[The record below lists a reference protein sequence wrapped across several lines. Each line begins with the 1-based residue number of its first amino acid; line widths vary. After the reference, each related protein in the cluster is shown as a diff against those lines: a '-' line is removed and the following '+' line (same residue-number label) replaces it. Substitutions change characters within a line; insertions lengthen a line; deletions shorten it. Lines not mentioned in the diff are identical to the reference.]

1 MNMKKPP
8 LIKDYMAT
16 TLLTLKPKTN
26 IFEAIKFL
34 LDNRISGAPVVDDE
48 NQLLG
53 LISEKDCLKLM
64 AKGFDN
70 EIPKVNVADFMTTK
84 VDTILPEMDIYFAAG
99 IFIKNI
105 YRRFPVVDKNGKLIG
120 QISRRDILRAIHE
133 NIKSDFSSDI
143 GTDILPLNKEDIKT
157 LHFPKKE
164 VLSSRDKKVRRDIKL
179 QNATRLG
186 NIEHYKVKII
196 FEDSEGL
203 KMVHTTIWATTE
215 KDISLKGGTTIPINR
230 IREINIL

>member
-1 MNMKKPP
+1 
-8 LIKDYMAT
+8 MAT
-16 TLLTLKPKTN
+16 SLLTLNPKKN

-34 LDNRISGAPVVDDE
+34 LDNKISGAPVVDDG

-64 AKGFDN
+64 AKGLDN
-70 EIPKVNVADFMTTK
+70 NIPKVNVADFMTTK

-99 IFIKNI
+99 IFIKNT
-105 YRRFPVVDKNGKLIG
+105 YRRFPVVDKNGKLVG

-133 NIKSDFSSDI
+133 NIKSDFTPGTGKDI
-143 GTDILPLNKEDIKT
+143 VKIKKEDIKN
-157 LHFPKKE
+157 LHFPKRE
-164 VLSSRDKKVRRDIKL
+164 VLSSKDQKNRRSIKL

-196 FEDSEGL
+196 FEDSQGL
-203 KMVHTTIWATTE
+203 KIVHTTIWATTE
-215 KDISLKGGTTIPINR
+215 KNISLKGGTTIPINR

>member
-1 MNMKKPP
+1 
-8 LIKDYMAT
+8 
-16 TLLTLKPKTN
+16 
-26 IFEAIKFL
+26 
-34 LDNRISGAPVVDDE
+34 LDNKISGAPVVDDE

-64 AKGFDN
+64 AKGLDN
-70 EIPKVNVADFMTTK
+70 NIPKVNVADFMTTK

-99 IFIKNI
+99 IFIKNT
-105 YRRFPVVDKNGKLIG
+105 YRRFPVVDKNGKLVG

-133 NIKSDFSSDI
+133 NIKSDFTPGTGKDI
-143 GTDILPLNKEDIKT
+143 VKIKKEDIKN
-157 LHFPKKE
+157 LHFPKRE
-164 VLSSRDKKVRRDIKL
+164 VLSSKDQKTRRSIKL

-196 FEDSEGL
+196 FEDSQGL
-203 KMVHTTIWATTE
+203 KIVHTTIWATTE
-215 KDISLKGGTTIPINR
+215 KNISLKGGTTIPINR

>member
-1 MNMKKPP
+1 MKKPP

-16 TLLTLKPKTN
+16 TLLTLKPKAN
-26 IFEAIKFL
+26 IFDAIKFL
-34 LDNRISGAPVVDDE
+34 LDNKISGAPVVDE
-48 NQLLG
+48 NNRLLG

-64 AKGFDN
+64 AKGFDHK
-70 EIPKVNVADFMTTK
+70 IPKINVADFMTTK

-99 IFIKNI
+99 IFIKNV
-105 YRRFPVVDKNGKLIG
+105 YLRFPVVDKSGELVG

-133 NIKSDFSSDI
+133 NIKSDFTPGVGKEI
-143 GTDILPLNKEDIKT
+143 ETIKKEDIKR
-157 LHFPKKE
+157 LKFPKKE
-164 VLSSRDKKVRRDIKL
+164 VLSDKDKKARRTIKL
-179 QNATRLG
+179 INATRLG

-196 FEDSEGL
+196 FEDDNGL

-215 KDISLKGGTTIPINR
+215 KNISLKAGITIPINR